1 MNPAL
6 TAPDVF
12 MSVSVDNENL
22 TFSFL
27 FRNL

>member
-22 TFSFL
+22 TFSF
-27 FRNL
+27 